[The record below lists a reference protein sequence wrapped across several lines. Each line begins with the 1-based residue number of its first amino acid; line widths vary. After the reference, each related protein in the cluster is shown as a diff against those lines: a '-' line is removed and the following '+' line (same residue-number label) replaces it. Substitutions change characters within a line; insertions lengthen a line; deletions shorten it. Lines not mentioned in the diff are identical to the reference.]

1 VVIDV
6 RGFGTHGGRV
16 AGLASG
22 PSGLVGVLVFGP
34 AKGRRL
40 TMGRALGFFQLLAEL
55 ENFLV
60 FLPQFFAC
68 ELECSHGLSFFLFPL
83 GLLAQQTFQQPC
95 LLQDDPDE
103 LIGLIAQWA

>member
-22 PSGLVGVLVFGP
+22 PSGLVAALVFGP

-40 TMGRALGFFQLLAEL
+40 TMGCALSLFQLFAQL

-60 FLPQFFAC
+60 FLPQLFAC
-68 ELECSHGLSFFLFPL
+68 GLECSHGLSFFLFPL
-83 GLLAQQTFQQPC
+83 GLLAQQTFQQAC
-95 LLQDDPDE
+95 LLQDDRDE
-103 LIGLIAQWA
+103 PIRLIA

>member
-6 RGFGTHGGRV
+6 RGFGSHSGGV

-22 PSGLVGVLVFGP
+22 PAGVVAALLFRP

-40 TMGRALGFFQLLAEL
+40 TMGRALGLFQLFAQS

-60 FLPQFFAC
+60 FLPQFFAYG
-68 ELECSHGLSFFLFPL
+68 LECSHGLSFFLFPL
-83 GLLAQQTFQQPC
+83 GLLAQQTLQQAC
-95 LLQDDPDE
+95 LLQDDCDE
-103 LIGLIAQWA
+103 PVGLIAQWA